1 MGRAVQA
8 PTAMRQLMATVL
20 LPFPAVSAPPLGRL
34 TGWVASLQLLPLLS
48 VGACSLPAALLT
60 GSSWRVGCCSLL
72 SSPLLGMFL
81 DGLDFSG
88 PPCLQIM
95 GSSTLLTALSSK
107 CSFRLGLQRLLQAS
121 NPGTW
126 RNNSD
131 LSLDLFWQ
139 PPLGFKPI
147 LSFPRSHGQCPWTG

>member
-1 MGRAVQA
+1 MLERALFL
-8 PTAMRQLMATVL
+8 PHCSRGVL
-20 LPFPAVSAPPLGRL
+20 G
-34 TGWVASLQLLPLLS
+34 
-48 VGACSLPAALLT
+48 
-60 GSSWRVGCCSLL
+60 GSGVVLF
-72 SSPLLGMFL
+72 SSLLGMFL

-95 GSSTLLTALSSK
+95 GSSTLVPALSSK
-107 CSFRLGLQRLLQAS
+107 CSLCLGLQRLLQAS

-139 PPLGFKPI
+139 PLLASSPSCHFLGATDNA
-147 LSFPRSHGQCPWTG
+147 HGQVKKPVLSKIG